1 MEGKGNMDK
10 LIISETDRGRYA
22 VRPMNWA
29 GIWNEKGQIKE
40 SLNHLALFI
49 EKEDAEKFVEWK
61 EAEEQNRLLKLPC
74 AVGDTVYADSRV
86 FGVLEY
92 EVYNIV
98 INKTITY
105 QCSAY
110 SKQIGDCSS
119 ECLDEIE
126 PDISEFG
133 KTVFLTIED
142 AEAALKELERGKG
155 ND

>member
-1 MEGKGNMDK
+1 MERLRFKECENCKHWKGYV
-10 LIISETDRGRYA
+10 TDCFENCTK
-22 VRPMNWA
+22 PF
-29 GIWNEKGQIKE
+29 E
-40 SLNHLALFI
+40 ALEEFNTF
-49 EKEDAEKFVEWK
+49 KAL
-61 EAEEQNRLLKLPC
+61 EEQNRLLKLPC

-133 KTVFLTIED
+133 KTVFLTREE
-142 AEAALKELERGKG
+142 AESALKELERGKG
-155 ND
+155 E